1 MKLNFHVNLAG
12 YFLLKRYNTILMLF
26 IFSKKKLR
34 EELRRALMEA
44 EDDGGIQKVEASN
57 LGPISFK
64 DLVRDFTSNRRDI
77 KTFAITTKT
86 AVSLFLYIYFTCL
99 SWEEN
104 GVSISKPLTTTCY
117 VRLPWSHPH
126 PPIGYSRLLLR
137 LPYLCLRIFIWTY
150 VSLLGTVGW
159 AFFFSCCWSS
169 SRKNELWNR
178 YSPSMFLGLC

>member
-86 AVSLFLYIYFTCL
+86 AVSLFLYIYFRA
-99 SWEEN
+99 N
-104 GVSISKPLTTTCY
+104 
-117 VRLPWSHPH
+117 
-126 PPIGYSRLLLR
+126 
-137 LPYLCLRIFIWTY
+137 
-150 VSLLGTVGW
+150 
-159 AFFFSCCWSS
+159 
-169 SRKNELWNR
+169 
-178 YSPSMFLGLC
+178 